1 MSEAMQDGVT
11 LDLVDVNELPAIPRR
26 AIIVDASSPEVQNL
40 GNVAIA
46 ALKDG
51 VALRGKTLEVV
62 FKKNIAAG
70 LKTGTYELMKTTS
83 GETLADAVDIGRSG
97 RPVVG
102 KGRLIESGAGKQLA
116 AGAFQLLSIAVAQ
129 AHLAEI
135 NGYLKAISDS
145 IDDLTSRLED
155 RYKGVKEGNI
165 KYLRKQFLRLAK
177 DNTSALPTFAIQE
190 IESITRETLQG
201 EQSLIREV
209 KSLLRRVDG
218 LSDKDKVGTEASYRT
233 LRSMAEEST
242 LLVRQYEDIARIE
255 YVVNAIRAISAPLAS
270 ITDVGI
276 EHEKIG
282 DEFAKLAETLRHKTG
297 QIIQAKFT
305 NSEEMLEFRR
315 EKVLGITDRAWRSYE
330 EARQRSIAA
339 TQSLRDQLVA
349 LDADTGEVRLAL
361 AYDADGKLER
371 AAIV

>member
-1 MSEAMQDGVT
+1 MSEATQKGVT
-11 LDLVDVNELPAIPRR
+11 LDLVEVNEIPTIPRR
-26 AIIVDASSPEVQNL
+26 AMIVDASAPEVQSL
-40 GNVAIA
+40 GNVAIT

-62 FKKNIAAG
+62 FKKNIATG
-70 LKTGTYELMKTTS
+70 LKTGKYELMKTAS
-83 GETLADAVDIGRSG
+83 GETLADAVHVGRSG

-135 NGYLKAISDS
+135 NAHLKAISDS

-155 RYKGVKEGNI
+155 RYKGVKDGNI
-165 KYLRKQFLRLAK
+165 KYLRKQILRLEK
-177 DNTSALPTFAIQE
+177 DNSSTLPTFAIQE
-190 IESITRETLQG
+190 IETITRETLQW

-209 KSLLRRVDG
+209 RSLSRRVG
-218 LSDKDKVGTEASYRT
+218 SLSDKDKVGTEASYRT
-233 LRSMAEEST
+233 LRSMAEESA

-255 YVVNAIRAISAPLAS
+255 YVINAIRAISSPLAS

-276 EHEKIG
+276 EHEEIG
-282 DEFAKLAETLRHKTG
+282 HEFAKLAETLRYKTA

-315 EKVLGITDRAWRSYE
+315 EKVMDITDRALRSYE
-330 EARQRSIAA
+330 EARQRSIAT
-339 TQSLRDQLVA
+339 TQSLRDQQIA

-361 AYDADGKLER
+361 AYDADGELAR